1 MSALRVELEKGF
13 TNEGVVHELS
23 WIPGVQTGRG
33 LCAILPGKGIDLRQ
47 NNQRKT
53 QTFTSPYTSYA
64 LFRILIADKSF
75 SGITTQC
82 HTPENCYEC

>member
-33 LCAILPGKGIDLRQ
+33 LWAIPLRKGIDLRQ
-47 NNQRKT
+47 KISVKRKRL
-53 QTFTSPYTSYA
+53 PPG
-64 LFRILIADKSF
+64 LFLMHFFAF
-75 SGITTQC
+75 
-82 HTPENCYEC
+82 

>member
-33 LCAILPGKGIDLRQ
+33 LWAIPLRKGIDLLQ
-47 NNQRKT
+47 KNQRKT
-53 QTFTSPYTSYA
+53 QTFTSRSLSYA

-75 SGITTQC
+75 SGITARC

>member
-33 LCAILPGKGIDLRQ
+33 LWAIPSRKGIDLRQ
-47 NNQRKT
+47 KNRVKRNRLPPRP
-53 QTFTSPYTSYA
+53 FLMHFFA
-64 LFRILIADKSF
+64 F
-75 SGITTQC
+75 
-82 HTPENCYEC
+82 